1 MIRIDNYR
9 LSEEKESKEIED
21 VKYELRLLD
30 KHILHLQEILFY
42 YQFNYERVEKVSPKE
57 ETSDYANVLIIC
69 KVLKERLEV
78 CKERETLLYNDI
90 NELRTK
96 QLKQLNKALE
106 IEKEVEL
113 KEKLKYLRIEIDHL
127 AYLIF
132 PIQLAAN
139 SIASANSDT
148 CYKTEIKRKRASE
161 LLLLLKEYLNDK
173 YSELKELKNE

>member
-1 MIRIDNYR
+1 MMRIDNYR

-30 KHILHLQEILFY
+30 KHILHLQEILYY
-42 YQFNYERVEKVSPKE
+42 YQYNYERVEKVSPKE

-90 NELRTK
+90 KELRTK
-96 QLKQLNKALE
+96 QLNQLVNAKIQKDKKVEELNKELE
-106 IEKEVEL
+106 NI
-113 KEKLKYLRIEIDHL
+113 KYLQIEIDHL

-132 PIQLAAN
+132 PIQLAAT
-139 SIASANSDT
+139 SIASANSEI
-148 CYKTEIKRKRASE
+148 CYKQEIKRKRASE
-161 LLLLLKEYLNDK
+161 LK
-173 YSELKELKNE
+173 SIQNE